1 MYESLSIQEYVKRM
15 QEWDFEQEVKRQ
27 EVLEKCWED
36 DEPMGKFKTKKA
48 TKELME
54 ALNNGIKKTN

>member
-1 MYESLSIQEYVKRM
+1 MYENLSIQEYIRRM

-27 EVLEKCWED
+27 EVIERCWED
-36 DEPMGKFKTKKA
+36 DEPMGQFKTKKA

-54 ALNNGIKKTN
+54 ALDNGISKN

>member
-1 MYESLSIQEYVKRM
+1 MYENLSIQEYIRRM

-27 EVLEKCWED
+27 EVIERCWED
-36 DEPMGKFKTKKA
+36 AEPMGQFKTKKA

-54 ALNNGIKKTN
+54 ALSNEQEID